1 MNKNRIRLTESQ
13 LHSVIKESVKK
24 VLNEMGRMKTPSY
37 MHLFH
42 KYGGVRGAARLYII
56 SNGKNTELRQALIEY
71 GNDLKLDDLDPKH
84 IAKYLIANYPKV
96 GM

>member
-42 KYGGVRGAARLYII
+42 
-56 SNGKNTELRQALIEY
+56 
-71 GNDLKLDDLDPKH
+71 
-84 IAKYLIANYPKV
+84 
-96 GM
+96 